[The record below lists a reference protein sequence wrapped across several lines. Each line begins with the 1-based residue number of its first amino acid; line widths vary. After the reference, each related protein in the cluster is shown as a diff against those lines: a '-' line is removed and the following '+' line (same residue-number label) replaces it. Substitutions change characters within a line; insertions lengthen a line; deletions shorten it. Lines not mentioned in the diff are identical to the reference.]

1 MTLLIPIAGLL
12 VGLIIGRWRAA
23 LVVTVVVGAAIV
35 ILMTEEI
42 ADGDDAAYATAL
54 VGLALGACAI
64 GVAIRRAAGRG
75 RGPST
80 GAGA

>member
-1 MTLLIPIAGLL
+1 MTLLIPIAGLV
-12 VGLIIGRWRAA
+12 VGLIVGRWRAA
-23 LVVTVVVGAAIV
+23 LAATVVVCVVIV

-42 ADGDDAAYATAL
+42 EDADDAAYPTAL

-75 RGPST
+75 RGPSSE
-80 GAGA
+80 ADA